1 MMIPLTHFINSNCH
15 SMFLVHSLL
24 HYNEMDSLNY
34 ANEMND
40 KMYKSFFLNVVDDI
54 FRLIFSEL
62 SKTSKS
68 MCSSL

>member
-34 ANEMND
+34 ANERND
-40 KMYKSFFLNVVDDI
+40 KMYKSFFFFLNVADNV
-54 FRLIFSEL
+54 F
-62 SKTSKS
+62 
-68 MCSSL
+68 